1 MTLKTPQAREQISG
15 DTIPVEIIKAAE
27 ECVIHLPEVS
37 GATRWILRDL
47 ISRAINN
54 ARMAERERCWA
65 IANAA
70 YRANATG
77 SGFDSQPARATAYEI
92 REAIRPAAP
101 KAEAA

>member
-1 MTLKTPQAREQISG
+1 MSAE
-15 DTIPVEIIKAAE
+15 TIPDDIALAAQAALDRMPDRRADMETGEFWARVEYEVVSA
-27 ECVIHLPEVS
+27 IHEAV
-37 GATRWILRDL
+37 
-47 ISRAINN
+47 
-54 ARMAERERCWA
+54 MAERERCWA

-101 KAEAA
+101 KAEG